1 MSLRVCRRRVLWL
14 LVLLSCFF
22 ALLGGR
28 LFYLQV
34 WRSEILS
41 RQAVQQRFQ
50 AISVHDGRGDIQDRH
65 GLSLLDGRRRL
76 ALLAFPSHYRGRE
89 EEIIRAFPSLKGI
102 EKIAMPPHG
111 ARPFWIE
118 TELNELQ
125 AAQITGYPGLI
136 AAIRKERYGPE
147 ALAAHVVGYIN
158 ESEGKGVS
166 GIELAFDRTLSL
178 GQQKVIGAVVDGRMR
193 LVPGLGYRE
202 KEAPS
207 SSKNVLLTLD
217 LELQR
222 EVERIMDRRIRSG
235 AVVVLDPATGD
246 VLAMA
251 SRPGFHP
258 SALTSHLNKGDEALL
273 NHALCAYQPGSV
285 FKTVV
290 AAAALEEG
298 LVGLFQT
305 FYCPGGITVDGLYFP
320 CSNLHH
326 SEEITLAEAFACS
339 CNSVFIKLA
348 LELGPEKLAAYAQR
362 FGLGESCGLPLG
374 EQAGNFPSPEKLV
387 SARAQANSALGQ
399 GEVMVSPLQ
408 AAAMMA
414 VLANGGRRVP
424 PRLVLALTDEQGHET
439 ARFWQRPGEQVL
451 SRATANKMKYL
462 LHEVVA
468 RGTAQAANITSA
480 QAGAKTGTAESRRQ
494 GRELL
499 NYWIAGFYPL
509 EGTRAAVAVFAD
521 DLKEGTVQQVFG
533 EIIYYLERDR

>member
-1 MSLRVCRRRVLWL
+1 M
-14 LVLLSCFF
+14 
-22 ALLGGR
+22 
-28 LFYLQV
+28 
-34 WRSEILS
+34 
-41 RQAVQQRFQ
+41 
-50 AISVHDGRGDIQDRH
+50 
-65 GLSLLDGRRRL
+65 
-76 ALLAFPSHYRGRE
+76 
-89 EEIIRAFPSLKGI
+89 
-102 EKIAMPPHG
+102 
-111 ARPFWIE
+111 
-118 TELNELQ
+118 
-125 AAQITGYPGLI
+125 
-136 AAIRKERYGPE
+136 
-147 ALAAHVVGYIN
+147 
-158 ESEGKGVS
+158 
-166 GIELAFDRTLSL
+166 
-178 GQQKVIGAVVDGRMR
+178 
-193 LVPGLGYRE
+193 
-202 KEAPS
+202 
-207 SSKNVLLTLD
+207 
-217 LELQR
+217 
-222 EVERIMDRRIRSG
+222 
-235 AVVVLDPATGD
+235 LDPATGD

-251 SRPGFHP
+251 SCPGFHP

-362 FGLGESCGLPLG
+362 FGLGESGGLPLG

-387 SARAQANSALGQ
+387 SPRAQANSALGQ

-439 ARFWQRPGEQVL
+439 ARFWQQPGEQVL